1 MITFGKKMNFRPLV
15 ISLAYFLLAS
25 LIAWDVLAIV
35 NSQNKNWAWVIGFIF
50 FALIAFGYYPNVLP
64 IEFNYCE
71 ISAKKI
77 RYYDHGSYWNR
88 IKMIFL
94 GKASPLK
101 EIATSEVVDAKFLGT
116 KSLVKMAP
124 TIFYPMILIYFVGII
139 SSVNN
144 LCGFQLKLADGQEIT
159 LSLSRDKIYEPEKTI
174 NQSEKALELIN
185 QGYTLSKS

>member
-1 MITFGKKMNFRPLV
+1 MTFGKKMNFRPLL

-25 LIAWDVLAIV
+25 LIAWDVLSLD
-35 NSQNKNWAWVIGFIF
+35 NSHNENWAWVIGFVF
-50 FALIAFGYYPNVLP
+50 FALVAFGYYPNVLA

-71 ISAKKI
+71 ISDQKI

-101 EIATSEVVDAKFLGT
+101 EIATSEVVDAKFLG
-116 KSLVKMAP
+116 KKNLVKMAP

-144 LCGFQLKLADGQEIT
+144 LCGLQLKLADGQKVT

-174 NQSEKALELIN
+174 NQAERALELIN
-185 QGYTLSKS
+185 QGYILSKS

>member
-1 MITFGKKMNFRPLV
+1 MMTFGKKMNFRPLS
-15 ISLAYFLLAS
+15 ISLAYFLFAS
-25 LIAWDVLAIV
+25 LVAWDVLSLD
-35 NSQNKNWAWVIGFIF
+35 NSHNENWAWVIGFVF
-50 FALIAFGYYPNVLP
+50 FALVAFGYYPNVLA

-77 RYYDHGSYWNR
+77 RFYDYGSYWNR

-94 GKASPLK
+94 GKLCPLK
-101 EIATSEVVDAKFLGT
+101 EIATGEVVEAKFSGK

-139 SSVNN
+139 SSINN
-144 LCGFQLKLADGQEIT
+144 LCGLQLKLADGQKVT

-174 NQSEKALELIN
+174 DRSEKALELIN
-185 QGYTLSKS
+185 QGYTLS